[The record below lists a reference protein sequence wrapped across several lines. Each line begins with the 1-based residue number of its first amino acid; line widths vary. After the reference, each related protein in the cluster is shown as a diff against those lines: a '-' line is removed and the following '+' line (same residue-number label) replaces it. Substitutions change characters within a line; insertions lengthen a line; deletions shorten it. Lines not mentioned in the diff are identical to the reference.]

1 MDKRCI
7 SRLLFLSSSHETGS
21 SLAGPFVFYF
31 GGIGAYNMM
40 SSKMEGYDVFSQT
53 LGNLWFWLAV
63 PLISAV
69 AVLPTW
75 CYFFAAKRFF
85 PNDDEEVL
93 RMARELGEVR
103 RPAKK
108 KNVLKLVAQ
117 KLTVLWA
124 FYRTGRASRTSGGR
138 CRRRDLCHRASR
150 TAARPGVAS
159 AARSQAWLCRLEQVV
174 ARCGDRARIQ
184 HSSLAVIDTVTLQ
197 AQAGRF
203 TAHQPCTTFP
213 YRSRP
218 THPCHK

>member
-40 SSKMEGYDVFSQT
+40 SSKMEGYDVFTQT

-108 KNVLKLVAQ
+108 KRECPQARGSEAN
-117 KLTVLWA
+117 
-124 FYRTGRASRTSGGR
+124 RAVGF
-138 CRRRDLCHRASR
+138 L
-150 TAARPGVAS
+150 
-159 AARSQAWLCRLEQVV
+159 Q
-174 ARCGDRARIQ
+174 DRAREQ
-184 HSSLAVIDTVTLQ
+184 NERRALPATVPLPPSFKNCCS
-197 AQAGRF
+197 ARRGISGP
-203 TAHQPCTTFP
+203 QPGLVM
-213 YRSRP
+213 SA
-218 THPCHK
+218 